1 MGCAQFQIRMRF
13 NAQPQAV
20 KKRIGQFT
28 ARALVVELRKIRLN
42 CAGPSQEKS
51 TAAAP
56 APDWII

>member
-1 MGCAQFQIRMRF
+1 MRF